1 MVSGMNDHAPDPAV
15 NYARALA
22 SMIAAARD
30 LLDDDAFAAKL
41 PLFEELRLAIPDP
54 LAAEVPCPRPASPAV
69 ELEPHPLD
77 R

>member
-1 MVSGMNDHAPDPAV
+1 MHNHDPDPAI
-15 NYARALA
+15 NYAQALA
-22 SMIAAARD
+22 MLIAAARD

-54 LAAEVPCPRPASPAV
+54 LAAEVPSPRPASPAP
-69 ELEPHPLD
+69 ELEPYPLD